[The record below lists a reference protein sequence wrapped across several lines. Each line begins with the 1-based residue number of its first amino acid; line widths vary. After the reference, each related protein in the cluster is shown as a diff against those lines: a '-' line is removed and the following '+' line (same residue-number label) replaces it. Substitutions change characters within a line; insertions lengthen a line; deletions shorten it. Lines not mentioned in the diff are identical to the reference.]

1 MTEQQQQNFGSRLEG
16 FISVDLE
23 LGQEILVYM
32 KYLVKCSHLS
42 FLLRSPK
49 DSFLHPLNVL
59 DQELNIGKKT
69 EGVREHGISST
80 SRRM

>member
-1 MTEQQQQNFGSRLEG
+1 MNNNRILGPALEG
-16 FISVDLE
+16 SISVGLE
-23 LGQEILVYM
+23 LGQEILVYI

-42 FLLRSPK
+42 FLLCSPK

-80 SRRM
+80 ARRM